1 MLTLFLT
8 FLASLSLAQAAE
20 SPNAPARGAYRVDG
34 DVNYFTTTSNYAP
47 GGASKPLADGA
58 YLHLMQFQG
67 RGSYDWSA
75 KMRFYAGADG
85 AWVQTSDGGFSRTNS
100 GLSDIYAG
108 GQYWARFGS
117 IRLVP
122 EASLLY
128 PIFKVDESSDS
139 AMLGEGTTNIQ
150 VGGWA
155 IWNFGPWSPFVYAGY
170 AYRDSNRAN
179 LIPYTLGVK
188 YANSQWWAQG
198 EFRGFETLQEDGD
211 TSTRDHRNLTIAH
224 VDGGSF
230 RFYSVNPAVGEAVGQ
245 VGYNF
250 GMIGIRGGIA
260 MTMHGSSYANGTTF
274 FGGLSFTPGPRQTS
288 APRTFSEPVMIRK
301 STEDLFDESDP
312 TRPPPPPRA
321 RPRPAQQRQAAPP
334 PAAPTERAAPQTSP
348 QPRTQPARQ
357 PQPQVKLIKKKRKPV
372 VRPNPKTN
380 QMLNETEKQLEQTN

>member
-8 FLASLSLAQAAE
+8 FLASLSLSHAAE
-20 SPNAPARGAYRVDG
+20 SPTAPVRGAYRVDG
-34 DVNYFTTTSNYAP
+34 DLNYFTTTGNYAS
-47 GGASKPLADGA
+47 GGAPQSLAAGA

-67 RGSYDWSA
+67 QGSYDWSPE
-75 KMRFYAGADG
+75 MRFYGGADG
-85 AWVQTSDGGFSRTNS
+85 AWIQTSDGSFSRTNS

-108 GQYWARFGS
+108 GQYWARLGS
-117 IRLVP
+117 VRLVP

-150 VGGWA
+150 VGSWG
-155 IWNFGPWSPFVYAGY
+155 IWNFGPWNPFVYVGY

-188 YANSQWWAQG
+188 YANSRWWAQG
-198 EFRGFETLQEDGD
+198 EFRGFETIQEDGD
-211 TSTRDHRNLTIAH
+211 TSTRGHRNLTIAH

-230 RFYSVNPAVGEAVGQ
+230 RFYSVNPAVGEVVAQ

-250 GMIGIRGGIA
+250 GVIGIRGGFA
-260 MTMHGSSYANGTTF
+260 MTVHGSNYANGTTF
-274 FGGLSFTPGPRQTS
+274 FGGLSFTPGPRRTS
-288 APRTFSEPVMIRK
+288 APRDSFSEPVMIRK

-312 TRPPPPPRA
+312 TRPPPAPP
-321 RPRPAQQRQAAPP
+321 RPRPVQPQAAPP
-334 PAAPTERAAPQTSP
+334 PP
-348 QPRTQPARQ
+348 QPRAQPG
-357 PQPQVKLIKKKRKPV
+357 PQPRVKLIKKKRKPV

-380 QMLNETEKQLEQTN
+380 QMLNDTEKQLEQTN